1 LIKRF
6 LYIVLLFS
14 GMCLFPCMAFTQ
26 TESTEP
32 LAIQYYQNGEFDKA
46 AELFEVLYNSRPD
59 PRYYSYLYDCLLQIG
74 DYKKTEKFL
83 VKQVKKYPDDLK
95 FLVDLGYVYVKSGD
109 ENAAKKQFEL
119 AIKNVYPDYESYI
132 DLSNAFLLRQQSEY
146 AVKTLEK
153 GKKSIDQSYLLN
165 VPLAEVFIKQG
176 DFTSALG
183 EYLDLLDISG
193 EYLVPVENLLQD
205 LLSEDPD
212 NTKNELFRT
221 ELLTKIK
228 KFPDRTRYSELL
240 LWYFIQQREF
250 DAAFIQ
256 ARSLDKKLNEE
267 GSRVYSLGKMAVT
280 NQAWDAAIECFQYII
295 SQGESNPYW
304 FSARIDIMDTRYQ
317 KITKS
322 YTYTHEDILQ
332 LEKEYIAALDELGR
346 NAQTL
351 QLMSNL
357 AHLQAFYLDNVPDA
371 TKLLDQAISMPGAK
385 PINIAACKL
394 ELADILLMSGEVW
407 EATLLY
413 SQVDLAFK
421 NDPIGA
427 EAKLRNARL
436 SFYIGEFGWAKAQ
449 LDVLK
454 AATSK
459 LIANDAMQLS
469 LLISDNIGEDSS
481 TTALELYSKADL
493 LLFQNK
499 EELALQTL
507 DSITMLDLY
516 HPIFDEV
523 LYKKAEIMLRERNYA
538 EADSLLV
545 KLYNFYPDDIL
556 GDDALFKLAELQE
569 TIFGNKDKAME
580 LYKELLEKYPGSVLV
595 VEARKR
601 YRTLRGDKVNP

>member
-1 LIKRF
+1 
-6 LYIVLLFS
+6 
-14 GMCLFPCMAFTQ
+14 MFPCMAFTQ

-119 AIKNVYPDYESYI
+119 AIKNVYPDYQSYI

-481 TTALELYSKADL
+481 TTALELYAKADL

>member
-1 LIKRF
+1 MTF
-6 LYIVLLFS
+6 
-14 GMCLFPCMAFTQ
+14 AQ

-59 PRYYSYLYDCLLQIG
+59 PSYYSYLYDCLLQIG

-83 VKQVKKYPDDLK
+83 VKQIKKYPDELK

-119 AIKNVYPDYESYI
+119 AIKNVYPDYQSYI
-132 DLSNAFLLRQQSEY
+132 DLSNAFLLRQQSDY
-146 AVKTLEK
+146 AIKTLEK

-165 VPLAEVFIKQG
+165 VPLADVYIKLG
-176 DFTSALG
+176 DFSSALD

-212 NTKNELFRT
+212 NKKNELFRT

-280 NQAWDAAIECFQYII
+280 NQAWDAAIECFNYII

-322 YTYTHEDILQ
+322 YTFTHEDILQ

-357 AHLQAFYLDNVPDA
+357 AHIQAFYLDKVPDA

-385 PINIAACKL
+385 PISIAACKL

-427 EAKLRNARL
+427 EAKFRNAKL

-481 TTALELYSKADL
+481 TVALELYAKADL

-499 EELALQTL
+499 DALALQTL

-569 TIFGNKDKAME
+569 TIFGNKEKAME
-580 LYKELLEKYPGSVLV
+580 LYKELMIKYPGSVLV

>member
-1 LIKRF
+1 
-6 LYIVLLFS
+6 
-14 GMCLFPCMAFTQ
+14 MAFTQ

-119 AIKNVYPDYESYI
+119 AIKNVYPDYQSYI

-481 TTALELYSKADL
+481 TTALELYAKADL